1 MLLKKQA
8 FITMHDQYLGRQ
20 LPPDQRGVGA
30 VISGRFSFVQIDRFT
45 T

>member
-8 FITMHDQYLGRQ
+8 VIAVHDHYLSRRISQ
-20 LPPDQRGVGA
+20 NYRAVGA